1 MIAIE
6 IRACRRADLPEL
18 EWGGTYACDRP
29 LFRHVLA
36 LADAGAMAML
46 VAEHAGQHV
55 GQLWIDLVR
64 GGDVAILWALRV
76 RPAWRGRGAGTQLVA
91 AGEHV
96 AMRAGRAWAEIEVE
110 PPNTR
115 ARALYERLGYRW
127 VRRAPAR
134 DAITGALLPFEL
146 DVLRRRLGGA

>member
-6 IRACRRADLPEL
+6 VRACGRADLAAL
-18 EWGGTYACDRP
+18 EWGGAYASDRP

-36 LADAGAMAML
+36 LAETGAMAML
-46 VAEHAGQHV
+46 VAEHGGEHV
-55 GQLWIDLVR
+55 GQLWVDLAR

-76 RPAWRGRGAGTQLVA
+76 RPAWRGRGVGTQLVA
-91 AGEHV
+91 AGERV
-96 AMRAGRAWAEIEVE
+96 AARARRAWAEIEVE

-134 DAITGALLPFEL
+134 DAMTGARLAFEL
-146 DVLRRRLGGA
+146 DVLRRRLAGA